1 MLDLAI
7 KYQDQVISKFRDTWF
22 KDKYKYFHNA
32 NYFEDWAIKDSTWTN
47 HQFVSVRNGEVIGYI
62 GYNIDHSWNL
72 VNGLAIINFEDS
84 PSMVFAA
91 DMGHAIRDIFEK
103 YQFRKL
109 CFSVIVGNPIESSY
123 DKMCLKYGGRIVGIR
138 KKNARL
144 IDGNFY
150 DEKLYEIFREDYI
163 NAKSKKHARTE
174 GRMLTG
180 QVVY

>member
-22 KDKYKYFHNA
+22 KDKYKYFNNA
-32 NYFEDWAIKDSTWTN
+32 NYFEDWVIKDSTWTN

-62 GYNIDHSWNL
+62 GYNIDRSWDL
-72 VNGLAIINFEDS
+72 VNDLAIINFEDS

-109 CFSVIVGNPIESSY
+109 CFSVIVGNPIEKAY
-123 DKMCLKYGGRIVGIR
+123 DKMCLKYGGRIAGIR

-163 NAKSKKHARTE
+163 NAKNRIHT
-174 GRMLTG
+174 GRRKLSG
-180 QVVY
+180 EIVY

>member
-22 KDKYKYFHNA
+22 KDKYKYFNNA
-32 NYFEDWAIKDSTWTN
+32 NYFEDWVIKDSTWTN

-62 GYNIDHSWNL
+62 GYNIDRSWAL
-72 VNGLAIINFEDS
+72 VNDLAIINFEDS

-109 CFSVIVGNPIESSY
+109 CFSVIVGNPIEKAY
-123 DKMCLKYGGRIVGIR
+123 DKMCLKYGGRIAGIR
-138 KKNARL
+138 KKNVRL

-163 NAKSKKHARTE
+163 NAKNRIHT
-174 GRMLTG
+174 GRRKLSG
-180 QVVY
+180 EIVY

>member
-7 KYQDQVISKFRDTWF
+7 KYPDQVIANFRDTWF
-22 KDKYKYFHNA
+22 EDKYIYFHNDS
-32 NYFEDWAIKDSTWTN
+32 YFEDWEIKDSTWEE
-47 HQFVSVRNGEVIGYI
+47 HQFVSVRYGRVIGYI
-62 GYNIDHSWNL
+62 GYHIDRASSL

-84 PSMVFAA
+84 PSMTFAA

-109 CFSVIVGNPIESSY
+109 CFSVVVGNPIESSY
-123 DKMCLKYGGRIVGIR
+123 DKMCLKYGGRIIGVS
-138 KKNARL
+138 KKNVRL

-163 NAKSKKHARTE
+163 NARNEIYKRKRC
-174 GRMLTG
+174 
-180 QVVY
+180 

>member
-22 KDKYKYFHNA
+22 KDKYKYFNNA
-32 NYFEDWAIKDSTWTN
+32 NYFEDWVIKDSTWTN

-62 GYNIDHSWNL
+62 GYSIDRSWDL
-72 VNGLAIINFEDS
+72 VNDLSIINFEDS

-109 CFSVIVGNPIESSY
+109 CFSVIVGNPIEKAY
-123 DKMCLKYGGRIVGIR
+123 DKMCLKYGGRIAGIR

-163 NAKSKKHARTE
+163 NAKNRIHT
-174 GRMLTG
+174 GRRKLSG
-180 QVVY
+180 EIVY

>member
-22 KDKYKYFHNA
+22 KDKYKYFNSA
-32 NYFEDWAIKDSTWTN
+32 NYFEDWVIKDSTWTN

-62 GYNIDHSWNL
+62 GYNIDRSWDL
-72 VNGLAIINFEDS
+72 VNDLAIINFEDS

-109 CFSVIVGNPIESSY
+109 CFSVIVGNPIEKSY
-123 DKMCLKYGGRIVGIR
+123 DKMCLKYGGRIAGIR

-150 DEKLYEIFREDYI
+150 DEKLYEIFKEDYI
-163 NAKSKKHARTE
+163 NVQNRIHT
-174 GRMLTG
+174 GRRKLSG
-180 QVVY
+180 EIVY

>member
-7 KYQDQVISKFRDTWF
+7 KYPDQVIANFRNTWF

-32 NYFEDWAIKDSTWTN
+32 NYFEDCAIKDSTWTN

-62 GYNIDHSWNL
+62 GYGIDRSWDL
-72 VNGLAIINFEDS
+72 VNNLAIINFEDS

-109 CFSVIVGNPIESSY
+109 CFSVVVGNPIESSY

-150 DEKLYEIFREDYI
+150 DEKLYEIFKEDYI
-163 NAKSKKHARTE
+163 NAKSRIHTR
-174 GRMLTG
+174 GRKLSG
-180 QVVY
+180 EIAY